1 MAEDS
6 YHPEADAEIQ
16 TAAAWYL
23 SRSPVAATGLAEEF
37 DRVMAMIQQFPVL
50 QPAHDARHRF
60 AVLRR
65 YPYRVVCRPE
75 GECIRVIAFAHSR
88 RPAGYWPGRP

>member
-23 SRSPVAATGLAEEF
+23 SRSPVAAAGLAEE
-37 DRVMAMIQQFPVL
+37 I
-50 QPAHDARHRF
+50 
-60 AVLRR
+60 
-65 YPYRVVCRPE
+65 
-75 GECIRVIAFAHSR
+75 GS
-88 RPAGYWPGRP
+88 